1 MGIIE
6 ATMYFLTTMV
16 GRVKWSGQA
25 LNGHQRQQGDER
37 ERETYTSITHC
48 EKLQCPHQQYY

>member
-16 GRVKWSGQA
+16 GRVEWSGQA

-37 ERETYTSITHC
+37 ERDVHLNNT
-48 EKLQCPHQQYY
+48 L